1 MLKLLFIRYKIGLA
15 INILNSC
22 QYLVQGKCC
31 EIALH
36 AVKGILKQLSFAV
49 FSVVNR
55 TLEPGSRAV
64 QSSGACTFSPV
75 ILAVLSCWPTPL
87 WFKWRPPG
95 QLVARAAV
103 VAQVKCAPPMDAA
116 PNLAAGFARSMPQP
130 SNLSSCFLFKKA
142 DASHM
147 FARIDINHGRKECR
161 CAFVTP

>member
-1 MLKLLFIRYKIGLA
+1 MSKLRFLHYKIGLA
-15 INILNSC
+15 INILKSC

-36 AVKGILKQLSFAV
+36 AVKGILKQLSSV

-64 QSSGACTFSPV
+64 QSTGAHTFSSV
-75 ILAVLSCWPTPL
+75 ILAVLYCWLTPL
-87 WFKWRPPG
+87 RFTWRPPG

-116 PNLAAGFARSMPQP
+116 PNLAVGFAHSMPQP

-147 FARIDINHGRKECR
+147 FARIDINHGRKECW
-161 CAFVTP
+161 CSFITP